1 MYILKENDSQMQ
13 LARRTR
19 ACWHDAAKGCVVT
32 KCGKKKWLII
42 PTAEQ
47 LKLLDKGYSM
57 PETADMVKNG
67 VTAEWLAAADED
79 A

>member
-1 MYILKENDSQMQ
+1 MILVRP
-13 LARRTR
+13 LATVSVRTR
-19 ACWHDAAKGCVVT
+19 FSNISSAV
-32 KCGKKKWLII
+32 
-42 PTAEQ
+42 

-57 PETADMVKNG
+57 LETAEMVKNG